1 MAATLEAREM
11 QYLSVY
17 DIVWINTT
25 LAGRALPF
33 DYVNLEE
40 AMAAQYSYGVSTNV
54 PAQAANLLQ
63 ILVLKRPFAFGNVRT
78 AFVAVTAFLIANGY
92 ALAVDD
98 AAAAEIVRAVA
109 DGRRTAEDAIGVL
122 AAPAGESMGSAMTL
136 RALVTLIFNGRSEAI
151 RQLARGDE

>member
-1 MAATLEAREM
+1 MASTLEAREM

-54 PAQAANLLQ
+54 PA
-63 ILVLKRPFAFGNVRT
+63 R
-78 AFVAVTAFLIANGY
+78 
-92 ALAVDD
+92 
-98 AAAAEIVRAVA
+98 
-109 DGRRTAEDAIGVL
+109 RRTSFKFSSLSGH
-122 AAPAGESMGSAMTL
+122 SRSAMS
-136 RALVTLIFNGRSEAI
+136 VPHSWP
-151 RQLARGDE
+151 